1 MFFDRDDIRRRMLIA
16 KLPGAY
22 KRWPLL
28 AGVAAGLWVMVLAYL
43 VRMVLSMVSGQSD
56 TALFSLLWSAVC
68 FVLWNLL
75 HRWAR
80 NKHQRS

>member
-1 MFFDRDDIRRRMLIA
+1 MFFDRDVIRRRKQAA

-43 VRMVLSMVSGQSD
+43 VRMVLSLISGETV
-56 TALFSLLWSAVC
+56 TALFSLLWSSVC
-68 FVLWNLL
+68 FILWNLL
-75 HRWAR
+75 YRWAR
-80 NKHQRS
+80 KHQAN

>member
-1 MFFDRDDIRRRMLIA
+1 MFFDSDDIRRSTPRA

-43 VRMVLSMVSGQSD
+43 IRMALGIVSGHSG
-56 TALFSLLWSAVC
+56 TAAFSLLWSAVC
-68 FVLWNLL
+68 FVLWSLL
-75 HRWAR
+75 HRWALG
-80 NKHQRS
+80 KHQRD